1 MPNSENIVMEES
13 LVPEQISIQ
22 IIMRLRQINQELS
35 KHAKHIQDNFNITV
49 LQLVCLHE
57 VYEHAPISIGA
68 LSKIVFMNNST
79 VTRIV
84 DLLEKRVFVK
94 RTRISNDRRKVHLEV
109 TDAGVEFIQ
118 NAPIP
123 LQLRFFD
130 RLKELDEKQVSMIL
144 WSLEMLVDMLG
155 DGISTMD
162 IPTHLSLSQL
172 GSDAPTSNE
181 I

>member
-1 MPNSENIVMEES
+1 MPDSENIVMEES
-13 LVPEQISIQ
+13 VVPEQISIQ

-35 KHAKHIQDNFNITV
+35 RHAKHIQDNFKMTV
-49 LQLVCLHE
+49 PQLVCLRE

-84 DLLEKRVFVK
+84 DILEMRNLIK
-94 RTRISNDRRKVHLEV
+94 RTRISNDRRKIHLEA
-109 TDAGVEFIQ
+109 TDTGAEFIR
-118 NAPIP
+118 NAPVP

-130 RLKELDEKQVSMIL
+130 RLKGLDEKQVSMIL

-155 DGISTMD
+155 DGISPMD
-162 IPTHLSLSQL
+162 IPTHLTLSQL
-172 GSDAPTSNE
+172 GSDAPSPNE
-181 I
+181 L

>member
-1 MPNSENIVMEES
+1 
-13 LVPEQISIQ
+13 
-22 IIMRLRQINQELS
+22 
-35 KHAKHIQDNFNITV
+35 V

-172 GSDAPTSNE
+172 VSDAPTSNE